1 MLLLAVGWKSFVKE
15 DKVRERLL
23 FFCFTFTKTSSA
35 FHCTLFQ
42 PNGVF
47 FHVPLHLW
55 IFFFL
60 PAESLLFPSYLYIYE
75 SRTAESTAA
84 LKVLDHA
91 WILKKRKHELV
102 WRFWRNWMSGRKWDA
117 HWLICTSVHHR
128 SPMVTIFAAAFQFCD
143 FKSDGVQ
150 LIFHPYHSWATQN
163 MPFLVALKAGNVG
176 SPLTEETKYY
186 NFENATQEKMY
197 QPPAATLQIYIM
209 QKSSVLFFSA
219 NFNLK
224 QMCFD

>member
-1 MLLLAVGWKSFVKE
+1 
-15 DKVRERLL
+15 
-23 FFCFTFTKTSSA
+23 
-35 FHCTLFQ
+35 
-42 PNGVF
+42 
-47 FHVPLHLW
+47 
-55 IFFFL
+55 
-60 PAESLLFPSYLYIYE
+60 
-75 SRTAESTAA
+75 
-84 LKVLDHA
+84 
-91 WILKKRKHELV
+91 
-102 WRFWRNWMSGRKWDA
+102 
-117 HWLICTSVHHR
+117 
-128 SPMVTIFAAAFQFCD
+128 
-143 FKSDGVQ
+143 
-150 LIFHPYHSWATQN
+150 